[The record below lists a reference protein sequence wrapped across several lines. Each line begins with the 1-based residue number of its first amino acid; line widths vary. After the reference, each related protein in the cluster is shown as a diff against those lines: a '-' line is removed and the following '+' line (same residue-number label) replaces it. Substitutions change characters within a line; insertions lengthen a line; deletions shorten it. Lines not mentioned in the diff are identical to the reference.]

1 MKKRKE
7 ERRGPTLFDFVEDK
21 KRERAEA
28 RDFSEEFLLFVKS
41 RGSVTKTETLQWA
54 KSRGVTTAEFIRAVE
69 KLVSEK
75 RIRKRLN
82 DEGELIYEAFG

>member
-7 ERRGPTLFDFVEDK
+7 ERRGLTLFDFVEDK

-41 RGSVTKTETLQWA
+41 RGSVTKTEALQWA

-75 RIRKRLN
+75 KIRKRLN
-82 DEGELIYEAFG
+82 DEGELIYETYG